1 VPVGGEGKTWQS
13 AADAGLDWIVSV
25 QAVVSNI
32 AGNQKR
38 RTVSVKA

>member
-13 AADAGLDWIVSV
+13 AADAGLDWIDSV

-32 AGNQKR
+32 AGKPE
-38 RTVSVKA
+38 KANRIG